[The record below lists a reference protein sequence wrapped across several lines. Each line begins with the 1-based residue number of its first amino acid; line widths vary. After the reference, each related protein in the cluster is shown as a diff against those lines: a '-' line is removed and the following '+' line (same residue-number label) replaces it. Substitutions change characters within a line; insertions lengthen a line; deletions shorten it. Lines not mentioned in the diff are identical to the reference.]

1 MKKWEKEIFGRKLS
15 IEHGKMA
22 KQSLGSVVLNFNE
35 STILVT
41 ANASEKPKPGT
52 DFLPLTVDFKEKFY
66 AVGKI
71 PGGFVKREGRPSEEA
86 ILSSRLIDRPIR
98 PLFPKNFHNE
108 IQVISTVF
116 AMLSDDSIETWSIT
130 GASLA
135 LNLSPIP
142 FNGVVAGVRVGYV
155 DGKYVVFPTQEELE
169 KSKMDIIVAG
179 TNEAVTMVEGE
190 SLEVTEDEMVDALM
204 FAHDAIKEII
214 KFEEEI
220 IKDFN
225 IEKWEVEEPECP
237 EEFLNDFEK
246 LIDEEEIIKR
256 LLVDGKKNKDKN
268 LAEYKKSIFEK
279 FEEEYLDKWSES
291 FYNEK
296 KGFLNEKYEEIF
308 KNTMRRSILD
318 ENRRAD
324 GRGVDEIRP
333 IECETG
339 LINRVHGSA
348 LFTRGETQSLG
359 IVTLGA
365 PIDVQMVDTIFSDED
380 KRFMLHYN
388 FPPYAT
394 GESKP
399 LRGPG
404 RREIGHGH
412 LAERA
417 HKNLIPSEE
426 EFPYTIRMVSEI
438 LESNGS
444 SSMASVCSASL
455 AMMDAG
461 VPLKKHVAGIAMG
474 LIFEEDKNVVL
485 TDILGIEDH
494 LGDMDFKVT
503 GTREGI
509 TAFQMDVKVDKV
521 TREIMKVALEK
532 AKIAR
537 NHILDLMY
545 DAIPEPKK
553 EVSKFVPKIKTVQI
567 PQKKIG
573 DVIGR
578 GGEVIKKIMENYT
591 VEVFIDDS
599 GLVKVTGF
607 DTDKIDQAI
616 NHIKNLT
623 TDVERGNIFEGKVTR
638 IEKYG
643 LFVEVLP
650 GKTGL
655 LHASNMKP
663 KPTEFKLGQK
673 VQVKVLKV
681 EGPGKFQLELLE
693 EPKEE
698 KDGGQ

>member
-1 MKKWEKEIFGRKLS
+1 M
-15 IEHGKMA
+15 
-22 KQSLGSVVLNFNE
+22 
-35 STILVT
+35 
-41 ANASEKPKPGT
+41 
-52 DFLPLTVDFKEKFY
+52 
-66 AVGKI
+66 
-71 PGGFVKREGRPSEEA
+71 
-86 ILSSRLIDRPIR
+86 
-98 PLFPKNFHNE
+98 
-108 IQVISTVF
+108 
-116 AMLSDDSIETWSIT
+116 
-130 GASLA
+130 
-135 LNLSPIP
+135 
-142 FNGVVAGVRVGYV
+142 
-155 DGKYVVFPTQEELE
+155 
-169 KSKMDIIVAG
+169 
-179 TNEAVTMVEGE
+179 
-190 SLEVTEDEMVDALM
+190 
-204 FAHDAIKEII
+204 
-214 KFEEEI
+214 
-220 IKDFN
+220 
-225 IEKWEVEEPECP
+225 
-237 EEFLNDFEK
+237 
-246 LIDEEEIIKR
+246 
-256 LLVDGKKNKDKN
+256 
-268 LAEYKKSIFEK
+268 
-279 FEEEYLDKWSES
+279 
-291 FYNEK
+291 
-296 KGFLNEKYEEIF
+296 
-308 KNTMRRSILD
+308 
-318 ENRRAD
+318 
-324 GRGVDEIRP
+324 
-333 IECETG
+333 
-339 LINRVHGSA
+339 
-348 LFTRGETQSLG
+348 
-359 IVTLGA
+359 
-365 PIDVQMVDTIFSDED
+365 DVQMVDTIFSDED

-412 LAERA
+412 LAERS